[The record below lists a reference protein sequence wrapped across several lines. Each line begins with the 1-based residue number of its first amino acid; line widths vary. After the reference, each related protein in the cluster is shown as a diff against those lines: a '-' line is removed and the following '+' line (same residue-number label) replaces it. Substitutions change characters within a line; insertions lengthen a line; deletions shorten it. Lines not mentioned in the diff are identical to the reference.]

1 MNGQITLAF
10 PNDINEDLKRLW
22 IDTAGEAFKQIA
34 EQQKTPRYMNQ
45 SMASKYMGVSENFF
59 KDHIKVSLPQ
69 IIVGGVTRYD
79 RIELDKFY
87 QEHKN

>member
-1 MNGQITLAF
+1 MWIT
-10 PNDINEDLKRLW
+10 
-22 IDTAGEAFKQIA
+22 TAGEAFKQIV
-34 EQQKTPRYMNQ
+34 EQQKMPRYMNQ
-45 SMASKYMGVSENFF
+45 SEASKYLSVSENFF

-69 IIVGGVTRYD
+69 IIVGGITRYD